1 MTGVIEYLH
10 RSPIREA
17 HLPGTSAWTPHL
29 VAAAVACALYGVARW
44 RHGRRFGRGSGRLL
58 LLAPLGKSAASR
70 LMATTR
76 QVSWRS
82 AAALPPLA
90 LIGYSFWRVGEQVIG
105 GLDPNFTANAWG
117 GPSYLGAMACHYLD
131 AALMIAV
138 GAWLLDKILPSAV
151 AAEGSAAPR
160 SAPGSGRSATDRG
173 RKVLPV
179 AGGAGATGRT
189 DDRYLCIV
197 PAVCS
202 HRRSVWISRP
212 DANHPACPTPHRF
225 LDIPQVTFE
234 SCVPISG
241 CGVFSREMS

>member
-1 MTGVIEYLH
+1 MAGLSRPIAAGRDARPTAAARSAGQPGRMTNNAAIAHEADNIGNAVSRMSRQISPHLSAAAAVITAVGIVTGVIEYLH
-10 RSPIREA
+10 RSPVREA

-29 VAAAVACALYGVARW
+29 VAAAVASALYGVARW

-70 LMATTR
+70 LKVTMR

-90 LIGYSFWRVGEQVIG
+90 LIGYSLWRVGEQVIG

-117 GPSYLGAMACHYLD
+117 GPGYLGAMACHYLD
-131 AALMIAV
+131 AGLMIAV

-160 SAPGSGRSATDRG
+160 SARRV
-173 RKVLPV
+173 R
-179 AGGAGATGRT
+179 
-189 DDRYLCIV
+189 
-197 PAVCS
+197 AVS
-202 HRRSVWISRP
+202 H
-212 DANHPACPTPHRF
+212 
-225 LDIPQVTFE
+225 
-234 SCVPISG
+234 
-241 CGVFSREMS
+241 

>member
-1 MTGVIEYLH
+1 MTSNAHIAPEADTISNAVSRMYRQVSPRLSASAAGVTAVGIVTGVIEYLH

-29 VAAAVACALYGVARW
+29 VAAAVAGALYGVARW
-44 RHGRRFGRGSGRLL
+44 RHGRRSGRGSGLL

-70 LMATTR
+70 LMATMR
-76 QVSWRS
+76 QVLWRS

-90 LIGYSFWRVGEQVIG
+90 LIGYSLWRVGEQVIG

-151 AAEGSAAPR
+151 ILPSAIAAEGSAAPR
-160 SAPGSGRSATDRG
+160 
-173 RKVLPV
+173 
-179 AGGAGATGRT
+179 
-189 DDRYLCIV
+189 
-197 PAVCS
+197 PARRVRAVS
-202 HRRSVWISRP
+202 H
-212 DANHPACPTPHRF
+212 
-225 LDIPQVTFE
+225 
-234 SCVPISG
+234 
-241 CGVFSREMS
+241 

>member
-1 MTGVIEYLH
+1 MTSNAHVAHEADNIGNAVSRMYRQVSPHLSAAAAGITTLGIVTGVIEYLH

-29 VAAAVACALYGVARW
+29 VAAAVAGALYGVARW

-58 LLAPLGKSAASR
+58 LLAPLGRSAASR
-70 LMATTR
+70 LKATTR

-82 AAALPPLA
+82 AAALLPLA
-90 LIGYSFWRVGEQVIG
+90 LIGYSLWRVGEQVIG

-151 AAEGSAAPR
+151 ATEGNAAPR
-160 SAPGSGRSATDRG
+160 KTRRV
-173 RKVLPV
+173 R
-179 AGGAGATGRT
+179 
-189 DDRYLCIV
+189 
-197 PAVCS
+197 AVS
-202 HRRSVWISRP
+202 H
-212 DANHPACPTPHRF
+212 
-225 LDIPQVTFE
+225 
-234 SCVPISG
+234 
-241 CGVFSREMS
+241 